1 MRGVGGWLLLLC
13 VGLTVLSPI
22 LVAVGIV
29 RGYLVDSPYFDRFPR
44 LRVVVLMDMALRV
57 ALTAYGVW
65 VGLRLGKVLP
75 QAVQSARRY
84 FRVAIAYLAVA
95 ALLPFAAGLP
105 AEANPV
111 LAMTVA
117 RQTVPA
123 LIGVA
128 LWYAYL
134 IRSKRV
140 KATYPDAA

>member
-1 MRGVGGWLLLLC
+1 MRVGGWLLLLC

-22 LVAVGIV
+22 LVTIGIV
-29 RGYLVDSPYFDRFPR
+29 RAYQVDSPYFDRFPR
-44 LRVVVLMDMALRV
+44 LRVVLLVDTALRI
-57 ALTAYGVW
+57 ALTVYGVW
-65 VGLRLGKVLP
+65 VGLRLWNVRP
-75 QAVQSARRY
+75 RAVQTATRY
-84 FRVAIAYLAVA
+84 FQVSLAYLVVA

-105 AEANPV
+105 PEANPP
-111 LAMTVA
+111 LAIAVA

-134 IRSKRV
+134 VRSKRV

>member
-13 VGLTVLSPI
+13 VGLTVLSPL
-22 LVAVGIV
+22 LVTIGIV
-29 RGYLVDSPYFDRFPR
+29 RAYLGDSPYFDRFPR
-44 LRVVVLMDMALRV
+44 LRVVLLVDTALRI

-65 VGLRLGKVLP
+65 VGLRLGNVRP
-75 QAVQSARRY
+75 GAVQAAKRY
-84 FRVAIAYLAVA
+84 FQVSLVYLVVA

-105 AEANPV
+105 SEANPT
-111 LAMTVA
+111 LAIAVA

-134 IRSKRV
+134 VRSKRV